1 MKDKATYDKVAKR
14 YSDSMSDNG
23 DFYHR
28 TQIDPNIY
36 RIVGDP
42 KDKTIYDLGCGNGY
56 IARNLA
62 RKGAKVFASDISAE
76 LVKLAEKNSKGLDI
90 NYSVRDALDFNG
102 FTDNQFDVVI
112 MNMVIHYIKD
122 LDTLFRE
129 VGRIIKKRGLF
140 VFSTNHPFR
149 PAYPYSDWEIGKIN
163 GKEVL
168 FNKATGYLK
177 KEVRNG
183 VCWCDNKTKLVMYN
197 QPLNLFVNTMAKYN
211 LFTFQ
216 LEEPEGNGFA
226 HNFSIKLQQSH
237 HIPTFIILGARK
249 I

>member
-1 MKDKATYDKVAKR
+1 MAFYDNVAKQ
-14 YSDSMSDNG
+14 YSDSMSDGG

-28 TQIDPNIY
+28 TQIDPSIY
-36 RIVGDP
+36 KIIGDP
-42 KDKTIYDLGCGNGY
+42 KGKTIYDLGCGNGY

-62 RKGAKVFASDISAE
+62 RKGAKVFASDISSE
-76 LVKLAEKNSKGLDI
+76 LVRLAKEKSKDLDI

-102 FTDNQFDVVI
+102 FNDNQFDVVV

-122 LDTLFRE
+122 LDTLFKG
-129 VGRIIKKRGLF
+129 VGRILNKGGLF

-149 PAYPYSDWEIGKIN
+149 PSYPYSDWELGKIN
-163 GKEVL
+163 DKEVL
-168 FNKATGYLK
+168 FIKATGYLK

-197 QPLNLFVNTMAKYN
+197 QPLNLLVNTMAKHGLY
-211 LFTFQ
+211 TFQ
-216 LEEPEGNGFA
+216 MEEPESDGFA
-226 HNFSIKLQQSH
+226 HRFSKKLQKSH
-237 HIPTFIILGARK
+237 YIPTFIILGAKK